1 MILSLF
7 EFLIWFNTI
16 SMCWVVKSYD
26 FMSQLAIL
34 TTLVVLHPR
43 FLLNPQVHHISSC
56 PIYILQ
62 IARQQQH
69 LLFAFRYLKS
79 LHILSNSFSNVVQT
93 LSMSRY
99 DVIKFWYEG
108 NQVLLL
114 SRLNFPILSIS
125 LNLPVGVASRL
136 FLIHLPISGVLELQI
151 RRGQICWKAN
161 ISGYIFY

>member
-34 TTLVVLHPR
+34 TKLVVLLPR

-79 LHILSNSFSNVVQT
+79 LRILSNSFSKLVYS
-93 LSMSRY
+93 LSVSRY
-99 DVIKFWYEG
+99 DVTKFRWEG
-108 NQVLLL
+108 NRVLPL

-125 LNLPVGVASRL
+125 LNQLAGTATRP
-136 FLIHLPISGVLELQI
+136 FLIYLPISGALEL
-151 RRGQICWKAN
+151 
-161 ISGYIFY
+161 